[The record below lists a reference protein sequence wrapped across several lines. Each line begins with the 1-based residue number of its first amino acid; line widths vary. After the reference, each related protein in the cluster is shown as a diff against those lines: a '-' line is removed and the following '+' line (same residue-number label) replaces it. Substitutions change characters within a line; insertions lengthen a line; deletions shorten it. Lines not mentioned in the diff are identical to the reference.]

1 MRYDTVHPCGNLYGL
16 WCKNDGNGKII
27 FYTFLKGGRIQL
39 RDFIHVEISADFAV
53 CISAYTHI

>member
-1 MRYDTVHPCGNLYGL
+1 MIQFIHVEIYMDYAARMMAMR
-16 WCKNDGNGKII
+16 KIF